1 MKASVIIR
9 ALQCLLDAQRP
20 AFIWG
25 PPGIGKSDVVHQVA
39 DLRQVMLRD
48 LRVILLDAVDLR
60 GLPYLSDGHTRWAIP
75 DFLPREGEGILFLD
89 ELNAAPA
96 LVQAAC
102 YQLVLD
108 RKLGDYAVP
117 PGWAIVA
124 AGNRESDRSVT
135 TRMPTALRNRFV
147 HLNFEVDRR
156 EWKEWALAN
165 SIREEVIYFID
176 FRDELLHQFDRD
188 ANAFPSPR
196 SWAFVSDILKTD
208 PSPSVEYELIA
219 GAVGNAAATEFV
231 SFLNTYRNLPNIDAI
246 LLNPDTEALPAKADA
261 QYAVAC
267 ALSRRAT
274 DSNFDRVCRYLNR
287 MPPEFSV
294 LCVTEAVRRA
304 PDVKHTPAFTRW
316 AAAHHDVLN

>member
-1 MKASVIIR
+1 MKASAIIR
-9 ALQCLLDAQRP
+9 ALQCLVDARRP

-25 PPGIGKSDVVHQVA
+25 PPGVGKSDVVRQLA
-39 DLRQVMLRD
+39 ALRKVMLRD

-60 GLPYLSDGHTRWAIP
+60 GLPHLVDGQTKWVIP

-108 RKLGDYAVP
+108 RKLGDYTVP
-117 PGWAIVA
+117 DGWSILA

-135 TRMPTALRNRFV
+135 TRMPTALRNRFI
-147 HLNFEVDRR
+147 HLEFEVDRID
-156 EWKEWALAN
+156 WKEWAYGN
-165 SIREEVIYFID
+165 SIRDEVMWFID
-176 FRDELLHQFDRD
+176 FREELLHKFDKD

-196 SWAFVSDILKTD
+196 SWAFVSDILNQD
-208 PSPSVEYELIA
+208 PSPTIEYDLIA
-219 GAVGNAAATEFV
+219 GAVGKAAATEFV

-246 LLNPDTEALPAKADA
+246 LLNPDGETLPTKADA

-274 DSNFDRVCRYLNR
+274 DANFDRICRYVNR
-287 MPPEFSV
+287 MPPEFGV
-294 LCVTEAVRRA
+294 LCVTDALRRT
-304 PDVKHTPAFTRW
+304 PEVKHTAAFTRW
-316 AAAHHDVLN
+316 ATTNHHIFN